1 MTEWDF
7 AEKAFE
13 RIMQGGIAQVAAG
26 AAVIAM
32 IGLGVIQ
39 VSKAKWKPYTK
50 LLQNIG
56 KAMNA
61 EAIGKMEDLQQSMKD
76 IRKEMEE
83 IKKQQEEKDIRD
95 VRNRVLRFS
104 DECRRHEKHSEEF
117 FSQIIEDVDTYEAY
131 CGKHPDFKNNKCRE
145 AVQVI
150 KEAHQHALRE
160 NDFI

>member
-7 AEKAFE
+7 ASKTLDWV
-13 RIMQGGIAQVAAG
+13 IQGGLGKAAIG
-26 AAVIAM
+26 AAVI
-32 IGLGVIQ
+32 ILVGLGIVQ
-39 VSKAKWKPYTK
+39 ASKLKWEPYTK
-50 LLQNIG
+50 LLRSIG
-56 KAMNA
+56 KTMNA
-61 EAIGKMEDLQQSMKD
+61 ETLGKMEDLQKSMKD
-76 IRKEMEE
+76 IRKDMEE
-83 IKKQQEEKDIRD
+83 IKSQQEEKDIRD

-145 AVQVI
+145 AVKVI
-150 KEAHQHALRE
+150 KTAHQHAMRE